1 MNDAFNIAGRFESAM
16 AALLPTIESLG
27 LWVAGAG
34 VVMIVAGLVFRS
46 REPLLATLT
55 LRGVGLVCLGM
66 IMMGV
71 SVVL

>member
-1 MNDAFNIAGRFESAM
+1 MNDAFNIAGRFETAM
-16 AALLPTIESLG
+16 AALLPTIEGLG
-27 LWVAGAG
+27 IWVAGAG
-34 VVMIVAGLVFRS
+34 AVMIAAGLILRS

>member
-1 MNDAFNIAGRFESAM
+1 MNDAFNIAGRFEAVI

-27 LWVAGAG
+27 LWVVGAGA
-34 VVMIVAGLVFRS
+34 VMIVAGLIFRS

-66 IMMGV
+66 VMMGV

>member
-16 AALLPTIESLG
+16 AALLPTIEGLG
-27 LWVAGAG
+27 IWVAGAG
-34 VVMIVAGLVFRS
+34 VVMIAAGLVFRS